1 MPDKNPGDRPMTRP
15 FRFWMT
21 GGIAVVTAALGG
33 KSAIGEERISTA
45 RSSRWDVAE
54 TVQRIEARAHE
65 HGLAVFAR
73 MAQPGARFS
82 ASTRED
88 GTLIVFESTAG
99 GTPVLM
105 ASADSQ
111 PDLPL
116 SVLVRRTEAGDVE
129 VLLQQHD
136 WDDLPAEVARDMTEM
151 PHIVAEA
158 LS

>member
-1 MPDKNPGDRPMTRP
+1 MANKNPGDRPMTRP

-33 KSAIGEERISTA
+33 KNALGEERQSTS

-73 MAQPGARFS
+73 MAQRGARFS
-82 ASTRED
+82 ASTGQD
-88 GTLIVFESTAG
+88 GTLIVFESSAG

-105 ASADSQ
+105 ASADSR

-116 SVLVRRTEAGDVE
+116 SVLVRRNAAGLVE
-129 VLLQQHD
+129 VLLQHHD
-136 WDDLPAEVARDMTEM
+136 WDDLPADVARDMTEM

>member
-1 MPDKNPGDRPMTRP
+1 MTRP

-33 KSAIGEERISTA
+33 KSALGEERQATS

-54 TVQRIEARAHE
+54 TVQRLEARAHE

-73 MAQPGARFS
+73 MAEPGARFS
-82 ASTRED
+82 AATSQG
-88 GTLIVFESTAG
+88 GTVIVFESSSAG

-105 ASADSQ
+105 ASADSK
-111 PDLPL
+111 PNLPL
-116 SVLVRRTEAGDVE
+116 SVLVRRNEAGDVE
-129 VLLQQHD
+129 VLLQVQE
-136 WDDLPAEVARDMTEM
+136 WDDLPADIARDMTEM